1 MRIFALVSLLIGLS
15 INAAYGSLVVE
26 YGFDGSGQ
34 DSSGNSE
41 DLTLFNGA
49 SFAPGR
55 YGQALQLDGIDDHAF
70 VNIGNYGLTN
80 FTVELWFNV
89 GAFDRNVH
97 YVSLQQ
103 DNYIVLGDYGSAS
116 SPVDTWTD
124 GLSPINAGPVAG
136 LPTTGEWHHLAFT
149 FDGSDQKI
157 YLDGVLIK
165 TAATTGSL
173 NVGHT
178 GGLAIGSRYNQSTQ
192 FVEGALD
199 NVRIHDVALSIQQL
213 GFYVDGDVPPSTYSV
228 GGTVSGLTGSVTLQN
243 NGGDDII
250 KTTNDGFTFTAQV
263 AGSDYAVTVSSQ
275 PTGQT
280 CTVTNGSG
288 TNITANIT
296 NVTVTCVTDVVPTYT
311 VGGTVSGL
319 TGSVTLQNNGGD
331 DIIKT
336 TNDGFTF
343 TAQVDGTPY
352 TVTVLAQPTG
362 QTCSVT
368 NGSGTITTAD
378 VTNVSVDCIDDVV
391 VPPPAP
397 MVPVPAMSE
406 WALILLTMLL
416 GLMVFANRRRLF

>member
-1 MRIFALVSLLIGLS
+1 MRIFALGSLLIGLS
-15 INAAYGSLVVE
+15 INAAFGSLVVE

-34 DSSGNSE
+34 DSSGNNE

-89 GAFDRNVH
+89 GAFNRNVH

-116 SPVDTWTD
+116 SPVDTWAD

-136 LPTTGEWHHLAFT
+136 LPTTSEWHHLAFT

-157 YLDGVLIK
+157 YLDGVLVK

-173 NVGHT
+173 NGGHT
-178 GGLAIGSRYNQSTQ
+178 GGLAIGSRYTQGTQ

-199 NVRIHDVALSIQQL
+199 NVRIHDVALSVEQL
-213 GFYVDGDVPPSTYSV
+213 GFYVDGE
-228 GGTVSGLTGSVTLQN
+228 
-243 NGGDDII
+243 
-250 KTTNDGFTFTAQV
+250 A
-263 AGSDYAVTVSSQ
+263 
-275 PTGQT
+275 
-280 CTVTNGSG
+280 
-288 TNITANIT
+288 
-296 NVTVTCVTDVVPTYT
+296 
-311 VGGTVSGL
+311 
-319 TGSVTLQNNGGD
+319 
-331 DIIKT
+331 
-336 TNDGFTF
+336 
-343 TAQVDGTPY
+343 
-352 TVTVLAQPTG
+352 
-362 QTCSVT
+362 
-368 NGSGTITTAD
+368 
-378 VTNVSVDCIDDVV
+378 
-391 VPPPAP
+391 PPPVP